1 MCIFK
6 EFNCDRLIK
15 WINSKF
21 SVEYFVA
28 MLPSWM
34 DLAMDNEWLPDQE
47 VVWNKVPL
55 EWPQRSK
62 LNYPHPDWRN
72 CWSTL
77 LVELGEHLKKEW
89 NISVEVRFIKYYC
102 YFMKIDLNIDLHL
115 PGNPGTWGTAIPDPD
130 AWIASCLPWDF
141 PHRIE
146 SFFPFIVSL
155 LNVFSAATSAADLLV
170 YCKKE

>member
-1 MCIFK
+1 MLSTIFLSYKIIDNTKFQLCIEIGVVDHVIIYLGKTWPYQGHNSFDYKVCTVSVMCIFK
-6 EFNCDRLIK
+6 EFNCDRLFK

-77 LVELGEHLKKEW
+77 WVELGEHLKRKE
-89 NISVEVRFIKYYC
+89 
-102 YFMKIDLNIDLHL
+102 
-115 PGNPGTWGTAIPDPD
+115 
-130 AWIASCLPWDF
+130 
-141 PHRIE
+141 
-146 SFFPFIVSL
+146 
-155 LNVFSAATSAADLLV
+155 
-170 YCKKE
+170 

>member
-6 EFNCDRLIK
+6 EFNCDRLFK

-55 EWPQRSK
+55 ERPQRTN

-77 LVELGEHLKKEW
+77 LVELGEHLK
-89 NISVEVRFIKYYC
+89 
-102 YFMKIDLNIDLHL
+102 
-115 PGNPGTWGTAIPDPD
+115 
-130 AWIASCLPWDF
+130 
-141 PHRIE
+141 RIE
-146 SFFPFIVSL
+146 QFNKGSSNIRAWAENLKQRVPITSKSL
-155 LNVFSAATSAADLLV
+155 NSKGEHTTLCCKIAKIRKCHTVLSKNSADTWHTWHP
-170 YCKKE
+170 C

>member
-89 NISVEVRFIKYYC
+89 NISVEVRFIKWQILLLRYEDRLEYRFALTRQSWNLRYC
-102 YFMKIDLNIDLHL
+102 NTRSRCLNCVLL
-115 PGNPGTWGTAIPDPD
+115 ALGFSPSNW
-130 AWIASCLPWDF
+130 
-141 PHRIE
+141 E
-146 SFFPFIVSL
+146 FFPFYS
-155 LNVFSAATSAADLLV
+155 
-170 YCKKE
+170 